1 LKKGIKEDFLDFNK
15 ISYPV
20 LIRMKKKMKVHEE
33 HKQKAP
39 NEINFAL
46 IVVSTSRYK
55 EIKSGEPSSD
65 KTIPMVEKVLK
76 KEANI
81 SLVFKKI
88 ISDSEE
94 HINITLTK
102 LMKDDVVDSII
113 FSGGSGLSPKDITY
127 ETIEPRLEKVFSGFG
142 EIFRTLSYNE
152 IGSSAMLSRAVAG
165 ILKIKNKNKAVFLL
179 PGSPNAVRLALNAL
193 IIPEIGHIIYMI
205 NKKE

>member
-1 LKKGIKEDFLDFNK
+1 
-15 ISYPV
+15 
-20 LIRMKKKMKVHEE
+20 MKVHEE